1 MLCLGG
7 IIGSKVQLASGKV
20 YNLHMSIVADLM
32 TLHADSVTPDVPLG
46 EAVALMVRAR
56 ISSVVVLENGEVA
69 GILTERDVLHA
80 MYRQDNQQRQIRE
93 FMTSPVLTICQ
104 DMEVREAFR
113 FAACHGIRHLVVTNH
128 AGLLVGIVS
137 ETDFRRHF
145 GLDYYRQM
153 STVDGLMERVFPRLP
168 PDFGLDAA
176 VAAME
181 SARATCVVVT
191 EQNRAV
197 GIVTERDIVRLF
209 LDGVSG
215 VSLAEVMTQP
225 ISSVGPETPVAE
237 AANLMLE
244 NRIRHLTVVDAQGRL
259 VGLLSEHSL
268 VRPFELDLLDDV
280 IDERVVLSGQ
290 RQLADEA
297 LLIRN
302 AALAAMLRGER
313 LENALELIV
322 LSVEREVPDLKCAI
336 MLPDETGGGLR
347 LGAAP
352 GLSEEV
358 RQALN
363 GIAIAEN
370 SGVSGTAAYRR
381 GEAFIEN
388 VFADPAGEPF
398 LDFARSAG
406 IAAGWASAL
415 LDPSGT
421 LLGTFSG
428 YRKQPGRMPVAQREV
443 IRQAG
448 QIAALVIA
456 YHRQTTQVAANQAT
470 FRGIFDAVSEA
481 LFVLDGRG
489 RFLDANK
496 AGEQLSGY
504 THAQLTSHS
513 HESIAADGLNDLG
526 VVQASIDVAMAGQAQ
541 SIEFW
546 GTNAAGQIVLVR
558 GQLSQT
564 SYFGRPA
571 VLALVSDIT
580 QQRSEQYRLEI
591 ERDLAAALSSG
602 VERQSML
609 GTILDIALRFPEFD
623 VGGIYWLQDDGGYQL
638 IAQRGL
644 SEEFVGRVN
653 RYGPETRQ
661 AQRVRDGK
669 TLCDCA
675 QLTDLCCDERL
686 LAQPHIVEEGFSCLL
701 LQPIHVAGRPLV
713 CLNLAGYRCRQ
724 ISQAT
729 FQSIQNLASHC
740 AQTLMHLAV
749 QEEAHH
755 LQENLGGLFDSL
767 NDFIFVL
774 DTQGHIL
781 HHNRSVSERLGYAKG
796 ALIGL
801 SVSAVHPPEMQ
812 KTVSDIVA
820 EMIAGVRSS
829 CPLPLLRADGSELM
843 VETRVVMGRWNGQ
856 PAMFGVSQDITERMQ
871 ADNRQ
876 RLAASVFDNAHE
888 GIMIT
893 DPKGVII
900 EVNGTFTELTGY
912 TYEEAVGH
920 NADLL
925 KSGHHDAE
933 FYKEMWATIRQL
945 GHWRGEVWNR
955 KKSGEIFVELL
966 TISAVRDMVG
976 QVSQYVA
983 IFSDI
988 TLIKEH
994 QQRLEHLAHF
1004 DALTQL
1010 PNRMLLADR
1019 LQLAMANAARSRAL
1033 LAVCYLDLDGFKPV
1047 NDQYGHS
1054 AGDRLLVEVAQRLKL
1069 CVRGGDT
1076 VARLGGDEF
1085 VLLLS
1090 GLSDIHECDQ
1100 ALSRISTSLSRP
1112 FDVVGQKVVV
1122 SASVGVTLYPHDGS
1136 DADALLR
1143 HADQAMYVA
1152 KQAGRNRYHLFDPE
1166 SDRRTRRRREDLSQI
1181 RSALA
1186 AGEFRL
1192 HYQPKVDMRQGRV
1205 VGAEALIR
1213 WQHPERGLLM
1223 PGDFLPIIEGSEL
1236 AIDLGEWVIRTALGQ
1251 LDAWAREG
1259 VHLAVSINIAGEHL
1273 QHPGFAESLRTHLAA
1288 YPDVA
1293 PENLE
1298 LEVLETAAIEDIARA
1313 ATLFEECRRLGV
1325 SFALD
1330 DFGTGY
1336 SSLTYFRRLPADMLK
1351 IDQSFIRDM
1360 LDDPEDLAI
1369 VEGVIGLTRAFRRQ
1383 VIAEGVETVEHGL
1396 VLLLLGCDLAQ
1407 GYGIARPMPADALP
1421 GWMRAFRPDELWGSV
1436 SAFAWSR
1443 EDLPMLIA
1451 GVDHRRWLKTLEAYF
1466 ANPDSSASPP
1476 ELDDHACGFG
1486 RWYHGCGRQRY
1497 GAVPAFRVIDAAH
1510 KKLHNTATQM
1520 LAMHSLGRVEALA
1533 AMWPVVHA
1541 ASREMSNLLQ
1551 ELQAEI
1557 LIGAQTSKR

>member
-1 MLCLGG
+1 
-7 IIGSKVQLASGKV
+7 
-20 YNLHMSIVADLM
+20 MSTVADLM
-32 TLHADSVTPDVPLG
+32 TLHADSVTPDVTLG

-56 ISSVVVLENGEVA
+56 ISSVVVLEDSDVL

-80 MYRQDNQQRQIRE
+80 MYRHDNQQRPIRE

-104 DMEVREAFR
+104 DMEIREAFR

-128 AGLLVGIVS
+128 AGALAGIVS
-137 ETDFRRHF
+137 ETDFRRYF

-168 PDFGLDAA
+168 PEVGLDAA
-176 VAAME
+176 VSAME

-191 EQNRAV
+191 DQDRPL
-197 GIVTERDIVRLF
+197 GIVTERDIVRLY

-215 VSLAEVMTQP
+215 VTLASVMTQP
-225 ISSVGPETPVAE
+225 LSSVRPETPVAE
-237 AANLMLE
+237 AATLMLE
-244 NRIRHLTVVDAQGRL
+244 NRFRHLTVVDAQGCL

-268 VRPFELDLLDDV
+268 LRPFELDLLDEV
-280 IDERVVLSGQ
+280 IDERVALSGQ

-302 AALAAMLRGER
+302 AALAAILRGER

-322 LSVEREVPDLKCAI
+322 LSVERELPDLKCAI
-336 MLPDETGGGLR
+336 LLPDANGLCLR
-347 LGAAP
+347 LGAVP
-352 GLSEEV
+352 SLNEEV
-358 RQALN
+358 RQALD
-363 GIAIAEN
+363 GIAIAEH
-370 SGVSGTAAYRR
+370 SGVSGSAAHCR
-381 GEAFIEN
+381 GEAFIDN
-388 VFADPAGEPF
+388 VFADPAGAAF

-406 IAAGWASAL
+406 IRAGWASAL
-415 LDPSGT
+415 LDPAGA

-428 YRKQPGRMPVAQREV
+428 YRSQPGRLPVEQREV

-456 YHRQTTQVAANQAT
+456 YHRQTTQVAASQAT

-481 LFVLDGRG
+481 LFVLDGKG

-504 THAQLTSHS
+504 SHAQLISHS
-513 HESIAADGLNDLG
+513 HESIAADGLNDLAL
-526 VVQASIDVAMAGQAQ
+526 VQTSIDAAMAGQAQ
-541 SIEFW
+541 TIEFW

-558 GQLSQT
+558 GQLSST
-564 SYFGRPA
+564 TYFGRPA

-580 QQRSEQYRLEI
+580 QQRSERYRLEI
-591 ERDLAAALSSG
+591 ERDLAAALSAG
-602 VERQSML
+602 VERQPML
-609 GTILDIALRFPEFD
+609 ERMLDIALRFPEFD
-623 VGGIYWLQDDGGYQL
+623 VGGIYWLQEDGSYQL
-638 IAQRGL
+638 IARHGL
-644 SEEFVGRVN
+644 GEAFFACVREF
-653 RYGPETRQ
+653 GPDTPQ

-669 TLCDCA
+669 TLCACT
-675 QLTDLCCDERL
+675 QLTHLCTDEPL
-686 LAQPHIVEEGFSCLL
+686 LEQAHIKEEGFRCLL
-701 LQPIHVAGRPLV
+701 VQPILVDGRPLA

-724 ISQAT
+724 VSEAT
-729 FQSIQNLASHC
+729 YRSIQNLASHC
-740 AQTLMHLAV
+740 GQTLMRLAI
-749 QEEAHH
+749 QEETLH

-767 NDFIFVL
+767 NDFIFIL
-774 DTQGHIL
+774 DLQGRIL
-781 HHNRSVSERLGYAKG
+781 HHNHSVSERLGYAKG
-796 ALIGL
+796 ALVGAP
-801 SVSAVHPPEMQ
+801 VAAVHPPEMQ
-812 KTVSDIVA
+812 KTVTEIVA
-820 EMIAGVRSS
+820 EMIAGRRSS
-829 CPLPLLRADGSELM
+829 CPLPILRADGSVVM
-843 VETRVVMGRWNGQ
+843 VETRVVTGRWNGQ
-856 PAMFGVSQDITERMQ
+856 PALFGVSQDITERMQ
-871 ADNRQ
+871 AENRQ

-893 DPKGVII
+893 DPQGVII
-900 EVNGTFTELTGY
+900 EVNNTFTELTGY
-912 TYEEAVGH
+912 THEEAVGH

-933 FYKEMWATIRQL
+933 FYQDMWATIRQL

-966 TISAVRDMVG
+966 TISAVRNVAG
-976 QVSQYVA
+976 VISQYVA

-988 TLIKEH
+988 TLLKEH

-1004 DALTQL
+1004 DPLTQL

-1019 LQLAMANAARSRAL
+1019 LQLAMANAARNHAL

-1047 NDQYGHS
+1047 NDQFGHA

-1090 GLSDIHECDQ
+1090 GLSDLHECDQ
-1100 ALSRISTSLSRP
+1100 ALSRISSSLARP
-1112 FDVVGQKVVV
+1112 FNVADQEVVV

-1166 SDRRTRRRREDLSQI
+1166 SDRRSRRRREDIAQI
-1181 RSALA
+1181 QNALA

-1192 HYQPKVDMRQGRV
+1192 HYQPKVDMRQGKV

-1223 PGDFLPIIEGSEL
+1223 PGEFLPCVEGSEL
-1236 AIDLGEWVIRTALGQ
+1236 AIDLGDWVIRTALAQ

-1259 VHLAVSINIAGEHL
+1259 VHLALSINISGEHL
-1273 QHPGFAESLRTHLAA
+1273 QHPGFAESLRAHLAA
-1288 YPDVA
+1288 YPAVPPA
-1293 PENLE
+1293 HLE
-1298 LEVLETAAIEDIARA
+1298 LEVLETAAIEDVARA
-1313 ATLFEECRRLGV
+1313 ATLFDDCRRLGV

-1336 SSLTYFRRLPADMLK
+1336 SSLTYFRRLPADILK
-1351 IDQSFIRDM
+1351 IDQSFVRDM

-1407 GYGIARPMPADALP
+1407 GYGIARPMPAEALP
-1421 GWMRAFRPDELWGSV
+1421 GWIRAFRPDELWGAA

-1451 GVDHRRWLKTLEAYF
+1451 EVDHRRWMKVLENCLADPAF
-1466 ANPDSSASPP
+1466 AGPSP

-1486 RWYHGCGRQRY
+1486 RWYHGVGQRRY
-1497 GAVPAFRVIDAAH
+1497 GTLPAFCAIDTIHKDLHDRAGRILDLKRCGHDEMLDAH
-1510 KKLHNTATQM
+1510 WSEINA
-1520 LAMHSLGRVEALA
+1520 V
-1533 AMWPVVHA
+1533 
-1541 ASREMSNLLQ
+1541 SRELSVLLQ
-1551 ELQAEI
+1551 QLQAEI
-1557 LIGAQTSKR
+1557 LIGAQTSRR